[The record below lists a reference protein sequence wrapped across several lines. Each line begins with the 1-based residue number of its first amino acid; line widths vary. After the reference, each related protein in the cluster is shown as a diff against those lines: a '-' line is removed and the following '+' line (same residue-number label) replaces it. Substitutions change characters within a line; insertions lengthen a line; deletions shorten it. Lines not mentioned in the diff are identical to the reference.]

1 MGVQACG
8 QRERRHIEK
17 AARHGVAQDF
27 FVALE
32 KIGLI
37 LCQPCQ
43 RRCVNSGG
51 GHQHARAWQSGGQF
65 LLQMRA
71 PGQQTGKILRRVNG
85 IALQPLGHA
94 LVHDGRLCQRALV
107 KQPRFDTDQCAVVV
121 KQGFQPLQG
130 FERLAGNLYA
140 SVFQLVDAAFKRL
153 QNLRFGIFAEQAL
166 RHDGADG
173 TA

>member
-1 MGVQACG
+1 MSQV
-8 QRERRHIEK
+8 
-17 AARHGVAQDF
+17 
-27 FVALE
+27 L
-32 KIGLI
+32 
-37 LCQPCQ
+37 
-43 RRCVNSGG
+43 
-51 GHQHARAWQSGGQF
+51 W
-65 LLQMRA
+65 
-71 PGQQTGKILRRVNG
+71 RVSG

-121 KQGFQPLQG
+121 KQGFQPFQG
-130 FERLAGNLYA
+130 FEWLAGNLYA
-140 SVFQLVDAAFKRL
+140 SAFQLIDAAFKRL